1 MVFVI
6 KKFADF
12 TLEAQK
18 LKDEYRNGW
27 KVKAGIRDP
36 ESVADH
42 TYGLTMLSMLF
53 SDYKN
58 LDAEKCLRMAVLH
71 DLAEVII
78 GDLLPGENNNKRD
91 DEDKAMKR
99 LLKMLPNS
107 ISKRYLEIWEEFR
120 LGKSKEAKLVHE
132 LDKLEM
138 VAQALRYGKGGIK
151 RERLQMFFDTAKGKI
166 KDTDLIKLFNEFAG
180 RL

>member
-1 MVFVI
+1 VVFLI

-18 LKDEYRNGW
+18 LKDEHRKGW
-27 KVKAGIRDP
+27 KVKAGIKNP

-42 TYGLTMLSMLF
+42 TYGLAMLSMLF
-53 SDYKN
+53 SDYKD

-71 DLAEVII
+71 DLSEVII
-78 GDLLPGENNNKRD
+78 GDLLPGESSNKRN
-91 DEDKAMKR
+91 DEDKAMNK
-99 LLKMLPNS
+99 LLKILPKN
-107 ISKRYLEIWEEFR
+107 ISKRYLQIWEEFR
-120 LGKSKEAKLVHE
+120 IGKSKEAKLVHE

-138 VAQALRYGKGGIK
+138 VVQALRYGKKGIK
-151 RERLQMFFDTAKGKI
+151 KESLQIFFESGKSKI
-166 KDTDLIKLFNEFAG
+166 RDDDLVKLFDEFAK

>member
-1 MVFVI
+1 LI

-18 LKDEYRNGW
+18 LKDEYRKGW
-27 KVKAGIRDP
+27 KVKAGIKNP

-42 TYGLTMLSMLF
+42 TYGLAMLSMLF

-58 LDAEKCLRMAVLH
+58 LDAEKCLRMAILH

-78 GDLLPGENNNKRD
+78 GDLLPGENNNKSN
-91 DEDKAMKR
+91 DEDKAMKK
-99 LLKMLPNS
+99 LLKILPNG
-107 ISKRYLEIWEEFR
+107 ISKRYLQIWEEFR
-120 LGKSKEAKLVHE
+120 IGKSKEAKLVHE

-138 VAQALRYGKGGIK
+138 VTQALRYGKEGIK
-151 RERLQMFFDTAKGKI
+151 KEKLQIFFDGAKGKI
-166 KDTDLIKLFNEFAG
+166 RDDDLAKLCNEFTG